1 MSQNGFFYTSTWIT
15 LDPSPSRANDI
26 TSDRIERYNNNSS
39 LGKDKNDIYMTFGND
54 SIINSTK
61 QEKKK

>member
-1 MSQNGFFYTSTWIT
+1 M
-15 LDPSPSRANDI
+15 
-26 TSDRIERYNNNSS
+26 YNNNSS

-61 QEKKK
+61 QEENSKNRKKYNI